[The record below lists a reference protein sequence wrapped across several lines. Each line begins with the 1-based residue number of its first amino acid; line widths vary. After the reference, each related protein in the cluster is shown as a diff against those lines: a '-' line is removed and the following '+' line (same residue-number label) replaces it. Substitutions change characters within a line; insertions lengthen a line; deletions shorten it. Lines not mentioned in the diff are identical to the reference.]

1 MTLSQK
7 PATFAITWVV
17 YASSYL
23 LRKPLGI
30 IKSDLQTNYNLTC
43 NQLGWLGTSFHLPYA
58 LVQIT
63 LGNLGDK
70 YGAPRVITASMI
82 VASVLCSLLASGNPL
97 SSLPPMAKSLS
108 DTYGGAKVATIFGIW
123 GTCIFVGEIAGTG
136 LAVQLQKIY
145 SPDLKMVF
153 VDIPTSIRKRL
164 ECGIFHGVAIPVRAR
179 VVFHHVLYKV
189 GQIFPLHVVAHVPS
203 PTT

>member
-97 SSLPPMAKSLS
+97 SSLPPMAKLHEIPLRHVRGRQ
-108 DTYGGAKVATIFGIW
+108 GGDHIW
-123 GTCIFVGEIAGTG
+123 NLG
-136 LAVQLQKIY
+136 
-145 SPDLKMVF
+145 
-153 VDIPTSIRKRL
+153 
-164 ECGIFHGVAIPVRAR
+164 H
-179 VVFHHVLYKV
+179 
-189 GQIFPLHVVAHVPS
+189 LHFRR
-203 PTT
+203 